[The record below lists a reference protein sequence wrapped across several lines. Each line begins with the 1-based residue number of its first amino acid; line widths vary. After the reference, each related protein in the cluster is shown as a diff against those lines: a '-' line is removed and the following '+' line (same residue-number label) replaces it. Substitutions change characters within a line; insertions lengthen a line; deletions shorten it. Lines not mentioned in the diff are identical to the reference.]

1 MWRVGIDVGGTFTDL
16 FCWNSET
23 HEQSEAKVLTTA
35 DRSLGVVEAVEKAGI
50 HLSDVSHLI
59 HGTTTAT
66 NALLQRSYPPATM
79 IATRGFRDTIE
90 IGRQHRKHLYNPYQ
104 TKPKPIIPR
113 RYRFEVDER
122 ISVNGGIVRPLDRQ
136 QAKDVALKI
145 NDLGLRSVA
154 ICFVNSYVNSEHE
167 DTVLEIVRETCPD
180 VKAVTSASTRPIFRE
195 HGRFTTTAIRAVL
208 LPVMSEYFGELQT
221 RLRDRGFEGSLLIL
235 KSSGGVMGVEL
246 AMDHPEELIESGPAG
261 GVACTAEL
269 SRLTDRQHLIHTDMG
284 GTSFDASIVE
294 HGKGLLTHS
303 YELEWEVP
311 VVTPMLDIHSVGAGG
326 GSIGWI
332 DEGDSL
338 RVGPQSAGATP
349 GPACYGRGGK
359 EPTIT
364 DANLLLGRLEPSL
377 GGKLE
382 LDVEAAERAVAGL
395 AERIGLPLLETA
407 EGMIRISCEN
417 MAQAVKMVLVERG
430 RDPRDFTLTSLGGAG
445 AMHAVFVARAMNIP
459 SVIVPK
465 FAGVASAF
473 GATAM
478 DLRQDL
484 EAFMYAPLSALHF
497 DRINGVYRDL
507 ENAARDLLA
516 ADGVAQDEMAI
527 NRSAQMRYVGQTYE
541 VETPVPSG
549 EITTETVPVITEAF
563 HQSHKQEHGVSSDDF
578 EPAFISLSVTATGAT
593 PQPVFSNGTAS
604 AADPSKGTRRVYFSG
619 NWYDAAV
626 IDGRLLSAGYEI
638 DGPAIIEYAD
648 ACAVLPPQS
657 SSVVDALNNLVVSVE
672 AD

>member
-1 MWRVGIDVGGTFTDL
+1 MWRVGVDVGGTFTDL

-23 HEQSEAKVLTTA
+23 HEQSEAKVLTTT

-50 HLSDVSHLI
+50 RFADISHLV

-66 NALLQRSYPPATM
+66 NALLQRTYPPAAM
-79 IATRGFRDTIE
+79 IATQGFRDTIE
-90 IGRQHRKHLYNPYQ
+90 IGRQHRKHLYDPYQ

-113 RYRFEVDER
+113 RYRFEVEER
-122 ISVNGGIVRPLDRQ
+122 ISVEGEIVRPLDEA
-136 QAKDVALKI
+136 QAEAIALKI

-154 ICFVNSYVNSEHE
+154 VCFVNSYINPAHE
-167 DTVLEIVRETCPD
+167 DAVLDIVRQTCPD
-180 VKAVTSASTRPIFRE
+180 GHAVTSASTRPIFRE

-208 LPVMSEYFGELQT
+208 LPVMSEYFEVLQT
-221 RLRDRGFEGSLLIL
+221 RLRDKGFDGSLLIL
-235 KSSGGVMGVEL
+235 KSSGGVMGVDL
-246 AMDHPEELIESGPAG
+246 AVDHPEELIESGPAG

-269 SRLTDRQHLIHTDMG
+269 SRLTDRQRLIHTDMG

-294 HGKGLLTHS
+294 DGKGLQTHS
-303 YELEWEVP
+303 YELEWEIP

-349 GPACYGRGGK
+349 GPACYGRGGT
-359 EPTIT
+359 EPTVT
-364 DANLLLGRLEPSL
+364 DANLVLGRLEPSL
-377 GGKLE
+377 GGKFE
-382 LDVEAAERAVAGL
+382 LDVEAAEKAIAGL
-395 AERIGLPLLETA
+395 AKGIGLSLLETA

-430 RDPRDFTLTSLGGAG
+430 RDPRDFTLASLGGAG

-459 SVIVPK
+459 HVIVPK

-484 EAFMYAPLSALHF
+484 EAFMYAPVGALDF
-497 DRINGVYRDL
+497 SRINRLFDDL
-507 ENAARDLLA
+507 ETSARSLLA
-516 ADGVAQDEMAI
+516 ADGVATGEMTV
-527 NRSAQMRYVGQTYE
+527 NRTAQMRYVGQTYE
-541 VETPVPSG
+541 VQAPIPGG
-549 EITTETVPVITEAF
+549 EITAETVPIITEAF
-563 HQSHKQEHGVSSDDF
+563 HQAHKLEHGVSSDDF
-578 EPAFISLSVTATGAT
+578 EPAFVSLCVTATGTT
-593 PQPVFSNGTAS
+593 PQPVFANAAAGTG
-604 AADPSKGTRRVYFSG
+604 DPSKGSRRVYFSG
-619 NWYDAAV
+619 DWYDAAI
-626 IDGRLLSAGYEI
+626 IDGQRLNRGQSVE
-638 DGPAIIEYAD
+638 GPAVIEYED
-648 ACAVLPPQS
+648 ACAVLPPHS
-657 SSVVDALNNLVVSVE
+657 SSVVDEFSNLVVSVG